1 MHKRSRDRQELF
13 CVTGDAL
20 VGDANSNGRLGGA
33 TLAAPASRA
42 GLIDEYR
49 LFGAYYDSGGKRVL
63 PGNVCVKLNILDE
76 RRFANGSSIFAN
88 THGPGVDRGLRRCRP
103 SSGLPRRAFFAAFPA
118 PS

>member
-49 LFGAYYDSGGKRVL
+49 LFGAPIMIPAASGSCLATYV
-63 PGNVCVKLNILDE
+63 
-76 RRFANGSSIFAN
+76 
-88 THGPGVDRGLRRCRP
+88 
-103 SSGLPRRAFFAAFPA
+103 
-118 PS
+118 